1 MDFSIIIKLKLF
13 GVWWNPM
20 LHGYFKSHCT
30 TFCIHVTHFFEV
42 KSLSENKAEDT
53 LQIYSGQSEENGLKY

>member
-1 MDFSIIIKLKLF
+1 MFGGTLF
-13 GVWWNPM
+13 YTDN
-20 LHGYFKSHCT
+20 FKTHRT

-53 LQIYSGQSEENGLKY
+53 LQIYSGQSEENGLKYWSRYQEMPIPD